1 MGSEPSREVWTGD
14 TEIETEAV
22 RGTDCRTTLC
32 VSQKKNT
39 GKSPRNINFNDDSK
53 NELFKIQI

>member
-22 RGTDCRTTLC
+22 DELTVGQHY
-32 VSQKKNT
+32 VSQKK
-39 GKSPRNINFNDDSK
+39 KKYRKEPEEYKF
-53 NELFKIQI
+53 

>member
-22 RGTDCRTTLC
+22 DELTVGQHY